1 MRIGTGVVLIVAG
14 LILIFAVNADIPL
27 VSDDVLGTILVLG
40 GVVAIVATLVL
51 NAQRTRTKHVHETRY
66 DGPPPTA

>member
-27 VSDDVLGTILVLG
+27 VSDDIVGVILVLG
-40 GVVAIVATLVL
+40 GVVAIVATLIV
-51 NAQRTRTKHVHETRY
+51 NAQRTRTKHVQETRY
-66 DGPPPTA
+66 DGPPRA

>member
-27 VSDDVLGTILVLG
+27 VNDDIVGIILVLG
-40 GVVAIVATLVL
+40 GVVAIVATLIV
-51 NAQRTRTKHVHETRY
+51 NAQRTRTKHVQETRY
-66 DGPPPTA
+66 DGPPRG

>member
-27 VSDDVLGTILVLG
+27 VSDDIVGIILVLG
-40 GVVAIVATLVL
+40 GVVAIVATLIV
-51 NAQRTRTKHVHETRY
+51 NAQRTRTQHVQETRY
-66 DGPPPTA
+66 DGPPRA

>member
-27 VSDDVLGTILVLG
+27 VSDDIVGIILVLG
-40 GVVAIVATLVL
+40 GVVAIVATLIV
-51 NAQRTRTKHVHETRY
+51 NAQRTRALHVQETRY
-66 DGPPPTA
+66 DGPPRA